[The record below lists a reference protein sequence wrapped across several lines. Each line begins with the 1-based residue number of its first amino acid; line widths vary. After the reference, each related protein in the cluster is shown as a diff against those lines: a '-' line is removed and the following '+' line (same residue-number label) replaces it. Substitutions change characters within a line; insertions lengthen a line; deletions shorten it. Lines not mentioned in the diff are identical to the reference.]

1 MGLFFTTRHDATAR
15 PTSTVP
21 PQARLPAAEAAPAS
35 TAAPGA
41 GRGSVTDADLRT
53 CDERLRPL
61 ETAIDHDNSSAANR
75 AALALAVAGG
85 YPSLTGESLSKYRI
99 GIMAAGGDDA
109 CREIDR
115 KPWRWLASVGVTAA
129 SDLATE
135 RKLLA
140 ARIAFAAWIWRVTWK
155 DRFAAEISTSAPKQ
169 IQFCQEIGLI
179 PPPEDL
185 YASILRS
192 GIMALGPIADKDTPI
207 RDNRRWTAGGVTLLL
222 ARDPAALRD
231 QAE

>member
-1 MGLFFTTRHDATAR
+1 MGLFTTRHDATTR
-15 PTSTVP
+15 PASTVP
-21 PQARLPAAEAAPAS
+21 PQAPMPSAEAVPAS

-41 GRGSVTDADLRT
+41 GRGWVTDADLRT

-61 ETAIDHDNSSAANR
+61 ETAIDHDNSPAANQ

-85 YPSLTGESLSKYRI
+85 YPSLTGESLFKYRT
-99 GIMAAGGDDA
+99 GMRAARGGDA
-109 CREIDR
+109 YQEIDR
-115 KPWRWLASVGVTAA
+115 KPWRWLAAIAATAA
-129 SDLATE
+129 SDTATE

-155 DRFAAEISTSAPKQ
+155 DRFAAEISPSAPRR
-169 IQFCQEIGLI
+169 IQFCRETGLI

-192 GIMALGPIADKDTPI
+192 GIMALGPITDKDTPI
-207 RDNRRWTAGGVTLLL
+207 RDNRPWSAGGVTLLL
-222 ARDPAALRD
+222 ARDLAAPDSLR
-231 QAE
+231 